1 MFRFAHGCQPHIHIS
16 SRLVASMN
24 LKLRLSLLLGL
35 LLLAFLAA
43 LFLLRTFERQQ
54 SDELLARVRQ
64 ERMALLNRWLETSGG
79 SLQEFADDYAQWGA
93 MVRFVEKPDPAWSQA
108 NIEADLPSFNVQAA
122 WVLRPDGSLVYSV
135 NRLDD
140 PTLAPPPLAPADFAM
155 LVGGAARPHFF
166 IESHSGL
173 LEIRGS
179 SISTD
184 RAVNPPLHGWL
195 LVARRW
201 DDAYLKNLADLTES
215 AVLLAAPDNP
225 PGSPANTHLILN
237 QSLDDWRG
245 RPLRML
251 TIDYDPSKLHE
262 VLAPAMLQAR
272 IFIAFGLLMIAALGL
287 CLQRWVLRP
296 LNWISDSLKRGD
308 TAPIS
313 PLLHEKSELGGV
325 ARLVESDFAQREALR
340 RSEESLRHTL
350 EEHERLGRDLH
361 DGVIQSLYAAGL
373 GLSGIRALVHTD
385 PTVAEERLEQ
395 TRQALNETIRD
406 VRNFINGLE
415 PEALKQQT
423 FTHAVEA
430 LIEFRK
436 SVRPFHATIEID
448 EKLAARLTH
457 EQRVH
462 ALQITREA
470 VSNALRHGQA
480 TQVDIALRP
489 LNSRGAELS
498 ITDDGRGFDPSAPG
512 NGGIGLQSF
521 ADRAR
526 ELDAKLSIESSAE
539 KGTRV
544 NLAFILPIFTK

>member
-1 MFRFAHGCQPHIHIS
+1 
-16 SRLVASMN
+16 MN

-43 LFLLRTFERQQ
+43 LLVLHAFERQQ
-54 SDELLARVRQ
+54 SDELLAGVRQ
-64 ERMALLNRWLETSGG
+64 ERLALLNRWLETSGL
-79 SLQEFADDYAQWGA
+79 SLQEFAGDYAQWNE
-93 MVRFVEKPDPAWSQA
+93 MVRFVESPDPAWSQA
-108 NIEADLPSFNVQAA
+108 KIEADLPGFNAQAV
-122 WVLRPDGSLVYSV
+122 WVLRPNGSLVYSF

-140 PTLAPPPLAPADFAM
+140 RTLAPPPLTPGNFAV
-155 LVGGAARPHFF
+155 LVGGSARPHFF
-166 IESHSGL
+166 LESHSGL
-173 LEIRGS
+173 LEIRGAP
-179 SISTD
+179 ISTD
-184 RAVNPPLHGWL
+184 LTANAPLHGWL

-215 AVLLAAPDNP
+215 TVSLAAPDDP
-225 PGSPANTHLILN
+225 PSPPADTHLILN
-237 QSLDDWRG
+237 QSLDDWQG
-245 RPLRML
+245 RRLRML
-251 TIDYDPSKLHE
+251 TIDCDTSKLHK
-262 VLAPAMLQAR
+262 VLAPAMFEAR
-272 IFIAFGLLMIAALGL
+272 IFVAFGLLMIAALGL
-287 CLQRWVLRP
+287 ALQRWVLRP

-308 TAPIS
+308 TAPIG
-313 PLLHEKSELGGV
+313 PLLREKSELGGV

-350 EEHERLGRDLH
+350 DEHERLGRDLH
-361 DGVIQSLYAAGL
+361 DGVIQSLYATGL
-373 GLSGIRALVHTD
+373 GLAGIRALVHTD
-385 PTVAEERLEQ
+385 PAEAEERLEQ
-395 TRQALNETIRD
+395 TRHALNETIRD

-436 SVRPFHATIEID
+436 SVRPFNATIEID
-448 EKLAARLTH
+448 ENLAARLTH

-480 TQVDIALRP
+480 TQVTIVLRP
-489 LNSRGAELS
+489 RNSRGVELA
-498 ITDDGRGFDPSAPG
+498 ITDDGHGFDPAEAG

-521 ADRAR
+521 AERAR
-526 ELDAKLSIESSAE
+526 ELGAELSIESAAE

-544 NLAFILPIFTK
+544 KLAFTLPTSTQ